1 MALDNYDGL
10 KTEVAGWLNREDL
23 ALVIPTF
30 VRLLEAQVER
40 ILRVREMLVRAEGEL
55 SDEFTT
61 LPQDFLAI
69 EHIVL
74 VGVQNPKPLEW
85 VPMNQ
90 INALQAES
98 SPGRPTHFSIIGDE
112 IELSPLPAEGVVA
125 QIAYYRAIPK
135 LSDTQPV
142 NWLLTRHPD
151 LYLYGTLMQAA
162 PYLKN
167 DERIG
172 TWTTALAAILEDIRL
187 ADERAIRG
195 GAPLKMRFKPY

>member
-1 MALDNYDGL
+1 MALDTYEGL
-10 KTEVAGWLNREDL
+10 KGEIAGWLNRADL
-23 ALVIPTF
+23 APVIPTF
-30 VRLLEAQVER
+30 VRLLESQVER
-40 ILRVREMLVRAEGEL
+40 ILRTREMLARADGAL

-61 LPQDFLAI
+61 LPSDFLAL

-74 VGVQNPKPLEW
+74 IGVRNPQPLQW

-98 SPGRPTHFSIIGDE
+98 TPGTPTHYSIIGDE
-112 IELSPLPAEGVVA
+112 IELSPLPSAEIVA
-125 QIAYYRAIPK
+125 QIAYYRKITK
-135 LSDTQPV
+135 LGDTQQT
-142 NWLLTRHPD
+142 NWLLDRHPD
-151 LYLYGTLMQAA
+151 LYLYGSLMQAA

-195 GAPLKMRFKPY
+195 GAPLKMRIKPY

>member
-1 MALDNYDGL
+1 MSLDNYDGL
-10 KTEVAGWLNREDL
+10 KSEVAGWLNRTDL
-23 ALVIPTF
+23 APVIPTF

-40 ILRVREMLVRAEGEL
+40 ILRTREMLVRAEGAL

-61 LPQDFLAI
+61 LPQDFLAL

-74 VGVQNPKPLEW
+74 VGVQNPQPLQW

-98 SPGRPTHFSIIGDE
+98 TAGTPTHYSIIGDE
-112 IELSPLPAEGVVA
+112 IELSPLPSAEIVA
-125 QIAYYRAIPK
+125 QIAYYRKIPK
-135 LSDTQPV
+135 LSDSVQT
-142 NWLLTRHPD
+142 NWVLERHPD

-162 PYLKN
+162 PYLNN
-167 DERIG
+167 DQRIS

-195 GAPLKMRFKPY
+195 GAPLKMRFTPY